1 MPLENTTCESK
12 DELQPAAATGT
23 ASDDVTLERVIG
35 FPEAPLLPKENPGYD
50 PPAIQIVSPGATF
63 PQEIPL
69 NDQAF
74 DQLEPFAEPTA
85 LGLTYQL
92 EAFAELRKRPKT
104 IAMEKKT
111 APKEWTQGQPGH
123 RV

>member
-12 DELQPAAATGT
+12 EELQPAAATGT

-35 FPEAPLLPKENPGYD
+35 FPEAPLWPKENPGYD

-63 PQEIPL
+63 PQEIPVS
-69 NDQAF
+69 DQAF

-92 EAFAELRKRPKT
+92 EAFAELRKMPRT
-104 IAMEKKT
+104 IAMEKKA
-111 APKEWTQGQPGH
+111 APKELGS

>member
-85 LGLTYQL
+85 LGLTYQF
-92 EAFAELRKRPKT
+92 EAFAELRRPRT
-104 IAMEKKT
+104 IAMEKK
-111 APKEWTQGQPGH
+111 AAREELPGNC
-123 RV
+123 V